1 MIGIGDVAE
10 IVIDSDPL
18 IESIYLTQALD
29 SVVIYSVSSY

>member
-29 SVVIYSVSSY
+29 SGY